1 MNSLILEV
9 LAYLAGFETFIVLK
23 CEGGI
28 LEDRVGDFY
37 ILYII
42 ST

>member
-1 MNSLILEV
+1 
-9 LAYLAGFETFIVLK
+9 VLK

-42 ST
+42 STWALNHVCQKLNAKLN